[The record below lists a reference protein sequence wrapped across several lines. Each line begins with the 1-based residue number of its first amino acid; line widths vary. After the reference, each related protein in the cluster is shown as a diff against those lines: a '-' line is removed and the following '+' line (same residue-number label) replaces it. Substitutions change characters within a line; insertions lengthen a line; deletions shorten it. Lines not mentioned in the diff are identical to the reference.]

1 MQGKSYNITA
11 MAVLCNKLTGFKKKN
26 GKNKRFEIGYDTFK
40 KALLCVGRVGPELYP
55 RLLNIW
61 LSLLALNSSTVAMW

>member
-26 GKNKRFEIGYDTFK
+26 GKNKIFEIGNDTFK
-40 KALLCVGRVGPELYP
+40 KALLCVGRVQAQDY
-55 RLLNIW
+55 
-61 LSLLALNSSTVAMW
+61 